1 MSASTT
7 SAQVIPRPRNDFDHY
22 HAHVY
27 FDSSSLV
34 QATALVQQASTELA
48 VQVGRIHQ
56 KLVGPHP
63 HWSCQLAF
71 DKHSF
76 DEVIRWLEQHRQG
89 LDVLVHG
96 VTGDNLLDHTA
107 HASWLGQPSS
117 LHLDVFH

>member
-1 MSASTT
+1 M
-7 SAQVIPRPRNDFDHY
+7 PRPRNDFDHY

-27 FDSSSLV
+27 FDSSSLA
-34 QATALVQQASTELA
+34 QATALVQQAGAELA

-63 HWSCQLAF
+63 QWSCQLAF
-71 DKHSF
+71 DKHNF
-76 DEVIRWLEQHRQG
+76 EEVIRWLEQHRQG

-117 LHLDVFH
+117 LHLDVFR